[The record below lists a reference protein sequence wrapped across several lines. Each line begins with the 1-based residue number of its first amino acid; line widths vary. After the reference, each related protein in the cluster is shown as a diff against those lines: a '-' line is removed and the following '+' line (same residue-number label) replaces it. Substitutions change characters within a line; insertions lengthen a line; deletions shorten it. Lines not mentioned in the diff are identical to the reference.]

1 MIILRSDSDSVECV
15 SRVLLEGSVV
25 VLPTDTVY
33 GFSGVVPESEV
44 LIRKIKGR
52 DETKPFIQLIAEPE
66 DIYRYTDEVLP
77 DQLLALWP
85 GALTVIV
92 PLKKRLITG
101 ESEVTTIAFR
111 CPGDGWLRQ
120 IIKAVG
126 KPIYSTSVNRSG
138 QPVLSSVLEIDKEFG
153 GEVKLIVDGGS
164 TENALPSTLVKFEKG
179 KCIIL
184 RQGDVCIPSSLLL

>member
-1 MIILRSDSDSVECV
+1 MIILRSDSDSVEFV

-77 DQLLALWP
+77 DQLLAMWP

-101 ESEVTTIAFR
+101 ESEVTTVAFR

>member
-1 MIILRSDSDSVECV
+1 MIILRSDSNSVEFV

-33 GFSGVVPESEV
+33 GFSGVVPESEDV
-44 LIRKIKGR
+44 IRKIKGR

-77 DQLLALWP
+77 DQLLAMWP

-101 ESEVTTIAFR
+101 ESEVTTVAFR

-120 IIKAVG
+120 IIKVVG